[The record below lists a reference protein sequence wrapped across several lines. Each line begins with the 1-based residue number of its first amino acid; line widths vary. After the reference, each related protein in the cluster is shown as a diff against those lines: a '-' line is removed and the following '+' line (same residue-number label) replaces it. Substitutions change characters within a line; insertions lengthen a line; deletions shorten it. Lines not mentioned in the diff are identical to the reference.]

1 MLAVDALACGISVIC
16 RKASHRLAGVEQEHF
31 TVLACRGLHTQFH
44 GFLFIA
50 HGVFP
55 FSHLYRRTP
64 TTKVIWRKI
73 FVPELAGDGQCN
85 AMQHAVTAAH
95 TLVAYSAVLQ
105 QVAVAVLLELL
116 PAGCHQGGS
125 LCQIVLR
132 AQIVHVIGLVNPLNL
147 V

>member
-1 MLAVDALACGISVIC
+1 
-16 RKASHRLAGVEQEHF
+16 
-31 TVLACRGLHTQFH
+31 
-44 GFLFIA
+44 
-50 HGVFP
+50 
-55 FSHLYRRTP
+55 
-64 TTKVIWRKI
+64 
-73 FVPELAGDGQCN
+73 
-85 AMQHAVTAAH
+85 MQHAVTAAH
-95 TLVAYSAVLQ
+95 TLVAYGAVLQ

>member
-1 MLAVDALACGISVIC
+1 MHFHA
-16 RKASHRLAGVEQEHF
+16 LAGVEQEHF
-31 TVLACRGLHTQFH
+31 TILARRGLHTQFH
-44 GFLFIA
+44 GFLLVGF
-50 HGVFP
+50 GVFP

-73 FVPELAGDGQCN
+73 FVPELAGDGQCD

-105 QVAVAVLLELL
+105 QIAVAVLLELL
-116 PAGCHQGGS
+116 PASSHQGGS
-125 LCQIVLR
+125 LCQIVLH
-132 AQIVHVIGLVNPLNL
+132 AQIIHVIGLVNPLNL